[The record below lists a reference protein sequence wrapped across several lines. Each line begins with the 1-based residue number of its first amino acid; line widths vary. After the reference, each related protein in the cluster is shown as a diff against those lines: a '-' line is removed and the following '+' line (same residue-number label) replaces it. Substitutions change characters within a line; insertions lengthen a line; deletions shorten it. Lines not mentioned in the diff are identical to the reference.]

1 MYINQGLQPQLLAPG
16 LSEAVVLYQLM
27 EKRLQKVLAEL
38 GVASRRKA
46 EELIEEGR
54 VTVNGR
60 RAVLGQKA
68 DPLRDHI
75 KVDGRLLSGEAEP
88 KVYYAFHKP
97 RNVITS
103 LEGEEERPTVGDY
116 FKRIRYRVYPVG
128 RLDFD
133 SEGLLLVTNDGELAN
148 AVMHPSKKLPKT
160 YRVKVRGVLEE
171 NNIEKLRRGVRL
183 EDGMTAPAGV
193 KKLGLLKSNSWV
205 EVTLREGR
213 RRQIRRMLEKV
224 GHPVLKLIRTKVDG
238 IELGPLKPGELRKL
252 SPDEVKRIKYQAGLA
267 EQ

>member
-1 MYINQGLQPQLLAPG
+1 
-16 LSEAVVLYQLM
+16 M

-54 VTVNGR
+54 VTVNGAK
-60 RAVLGQKA
+60 AVIGQKA
-68 DPLRDHI
+68 NPLKDHI
-75 KVDGRLLSGEAEP
+75 KVDGRLVSGGAEP

-103 LEGEEERPTVGDY
+103 LDREEERPTVREY
-116 FKRIRYRVYPVG
+116 FKAIRYRVYPVG

-148 AVMHPSKKLPKT
+148 AVMHPSTKLPKT
-160 YRVKVRGVLEE
+160 YRVKVKGVLEDD
-171 NNIEKLRRGVRL
+171 NIEKLRRGVRL

-193 KKLGLLKSNSWV
+193 RKLGLLKSNSWV
-205 EVTLREGR
+205 EVTLHEGR
-213 RRQIRRMLEKV
+213 RRQIRRMMEKV
-224 GHPVLKLIRTKVDG
+224 GHPVLRLIRTKVDG
-238 IELGPLKPGELRKL
+238 VELRALKPGELRRL
-252 SPDEVKRIKYQAGLA
+252 SPEEVKRIKYHAGLTGA
-267 EQ
+267 VKGEA